1 MRLLTDFLRLNPS
14 EWSGVFTTGATASN
28 VLGLACGREF
38 IINRRLEACLGPE
51 EQESLGSLGL
61 LRACHITKID
71 EIHIFTTMAH
81 SSLYKASSI
90 LGLGRSSVQDVR
102 VSDCDFTFDIQD
114 LEGRLVSGQYN
125 SVSIV
130 VVSCGEVNTG
140 LFASYGDSDLQAIR
154 SLCDKYG
161 AWLHIDGGESSL
173 KFIDNRGVGLI
184 FFVAFGIFARLL
196 NGVPGFERIG
206 QGAEGLEL
214 ADSIAGDGHKLLN
227 VPYDCGFF
235 FCRHPSLAQQVF
247 QNPNA
252 AYLNTKNAATDTIQ
266 SPLNT
271 GIENSRRLRGL
282 PVYATLMAYGR
293 EGYLDMLLRQ
303 TRFARAVAAYLYDHD
318 AFELL
323 PRDVFTSRDRIDQD
337 IFIIVLFKAKDGRLN
352 EQLVQR
358 TNASSKMYVSG
369 TVWDNSPA
377 SRIAAANWQVDP
389 DRDLEVVKQVLE
401 DVVSKWTE
409 GI

>member
-1 MRLLTDFLRLNPS
+1 MFGYRTAILPLTYRILS
-14 EWSGVFTTGATASN
+14 E
-28 VLGLACGREF
+28 
-38 IINRRLEACLGPE
+38 
-51 EQESLGSLGL
+51 
-61 LRACHITKID
+61 
-71 EIHIFTTMAH
+71 
-81 SSLYKASSI
+81 
-90 LGLGRSSVQDVR
+90 
-102 VSDCDFTFDIQD
+102 
-114 LEGRLVSGQYN
+114 
-125 SVSIV
+125 
-130 VVSCGEVNTG
+130 
-140 LFASYGDSDLQAIR
+140 
-154 SLCDKYG
+154 
-161 AWLHIDGGESSL
+161 
-173 KFIDNRGVGLI
+173 
-184 FFVAFGIFARLL
+184 AFGIFASLL

-266 SPLNT
+266 SPLNI
-271 GIENSRRLRGL
+271 GIENSRRFRGL

-293 EGYLDMLLRQ
+293 EGYRDILQRQ
-303 TRFARAVAAYLYDHD
+303 IRFARAVAAYLYYHD

-358 TNASSKMYVSG
+358 INASSKMYVSG

-377 SRIAAANWQVDP
+377 SRVAAANWQVDP
-389 DRDLEVVKQVLE
+389 DRDLEVVKHVLE